1 VGVADTS
8 PLLCLACYNCP
19 MLILYVK
26 TGCPFCAKVLSYA
39 QAEDIELDVRNIAEE
54 DNLKELMEK
63 GGERQVPYLDD
74 TEHNMRMYE
83 SDNIVDYLRT
93 HYASKA

>member
-1 VGVADTS
+1 
-8 PLLCLACYNCP
+8 
-19 MLILYVK
+19 
-26 TGCPFCAKVLSYA
+26 
-39 QAEDIELDVRNIAEE
+39 VRNIAEE